1 MPYDLCV
8 IGSGPAGRN
17 AAISAAKLGKTVI
30 IIEKDGIGGV
40 CQNKG
45 TIPSKTLRDTAFFM
59 SDFKGRTKHGIS
71 STATSNIDLE
81 RVKKRLDVIVTNGQE
96 FFYRCLDKNSI
107 DIRYGTASFLNDTTV
122 FVCNHDGSTET
133 IEATFFLIAVGTTP
147 YRPKNIP
154 FDHKYIFDSNSI
166 LNLNIKAKRMIIVG
180 AGVIGCEYACIFSKL
195 GVRVTIVEE
204 RDRLLPF
211 LDEEISKAL
220 EFSMRDAGIVIKM
233 GEKITAAELT
243 AKNTIKATF
252 ESNKTINS
260 DALLYTVGR
269 FGNIQD
275 LNLEKTGIKPLERGH
290 IPVNEYYQTDVP
302 HIFAAGDIVGIPS
315 LASTSA
321 TQGRIAAAKM
331 FNEPWEP
338 MDLSLI
344 PYGIYTIP
352 EISMVGE
359 TEESLTRKKI
369 PYEVGLGHFR
379 ETGRGQII
387 GDNHGVLKLLFH
399 RENLSLLGVHAIGD
413 LVTEIIHIGQA
424 VMCQKGTIEF
434 FIKNVFNYPTLAE
447 VYKIAAQN
455 GLNRL
460 NNV

>member
-17 AAISAAKLGKTVI
+17 AAISAAKLGKDVI
-30 IIEKDGIGGV
+30 IIEKESIGGV
-40 CQNKG
+40 CQNRG

-71 STATSNIDLE
+71 STATSNIDLD
-81 RVKKRLDVIVTNGQE
+81 RVKKRLDTIVTGGQE
-96 FFYRCLDKNSI
+96 FLHRSIDKNSI
-107 DIRYGTASFLNDTTV
+107 DIRYGTASFLNNHTV
-122 FVCNHDGSTET
+122 SIKNNDGSSET
-133 IEATFFLIAVGTTP
+133 IEATYFLIAVGTTP
-147 YRPKNIP
+147 YRPANIP

-166 LNLNIKAKRMIIVG
+166 LNLNFNAKRMIIVG

-195 GVRVTIVEE
+195 GIRVTIVEE
-204 RDRLLPF
+204 RERLLPF
-211 LDEEISKAL
+211 LDEEISNAL
-220 EFSMRDAGIVIKM
+220 EFSMRDSGIIIKM

-243 AKNTIKATF
+243 QKNTVKATF

-260 DALLYTVGR
+260 DVLLYTVGR

-275 LNLEKTGIKPLERGH
+275 LTLENTDIKPLERGH
-290 IPVNEYYQTDVP
+290 IPVNEFYQSEVP
-302 HIFAAGDIVGIPS
+302 NIFAAGDIVGVPS

-321 TQGRIAAAKM
+321 TQGRVAAAKM

-338 MDLSLI
+338 MDMSLV

-369 PYEVGLGHFR
+369 PYEVGIGHFR

-387 GDNHGVLKLLFH
+387 GDSHGILKILFH
-399 RENLSLLGVHAIGD
+399 RENLTLLGVHAIGD

-424 VMCQKGTIEF
+424 VMCQKGTIEY

-447 VYKIAAQN
+447 VYRIAAQN
-455 GLNRL
+455 GINRL
-460 NNV
+460 NNI